1 MCTSFYLVNVLSLF
15 GIKANPKGLLVFNH
29 SEESCVPC
37 AEPHPESEQ
46 AWISLH
52 NNLVWQNFF
61 LNCKP
66 RFTNNSLHYVDSCA
80 ILPSTNILIVNFF
93 DDWSMKI
100 FFCETVFLRLCNLEG
115 LRALWVAEIWFLLSP
130 FLVWERALLCST
142 WGIFPSFLIFI
153 HSSQKNVLFPKFSW
167 KFYVLL
173 FLCVFSLDYFLCRFL
188 SKKVSN
194 II

>member
-37 AEPHPESEQ
+37 AEPHPKSEQ

-80 ILPSTNILIVNFF
+80 ILPSTNIFIVNFF

-100 FFCETVFLRLCNLEG
+100 CCKWGKYLIKNEKKKKRKSVLCETVFLSICNLG
-115 LRALWVAEIWFLLSP
+115 LRAL
-130 FLVWERALLCST
+130 
-142 WGIFPSFLIFI
+142 
-153 HSSQKNVLFPKFSW
+153 
-167 KFYVLL
+167 
-173 FLCVFSLDYFLCRFL
+173 
-188 SKKVSN
+188 
-194 II
+194 